1 MTSADFKV
9 ELDPP
14 AARELKKLH
23 RQQHL
28 IASKI
33 IKLINLLPSHPFQ
46 GKALKG
52 NKKGCYSLRQGDYR
66 IIYEVYTYQKVIHI
80 IRIGH
85 RKDIYR

>member
-1 MTSADFKV
+1 MTSANFKV
-9 ELDPP
+9 EFDPL

-23 RQQHL
+23 QQERL
-28 IASKI
+28 IALKI
-33 IKLINLLPSHPFQ
+33 IKLIDLLPSHPFQ

-52 NKKGCYSLRQGDYR
+52 KKKGCYSLRQSDYR
-66 IIYEVYTYQKVIHI
+66 IIYEVYIHQKVIHI